1 MYVSGA
7 HPTTSRHDSGAQASS
22 SCAVH
27 RAVCSVV
34 YPKPIENCVQC
45 AVVCALRNIHLAS
58 VTIRYVFINWV
69 VTLLRPRPSGPNRA
83 ELYSSGILRTQTFFL
98 EGVYFMA
105 RHDVGAQAYRHQSR
119 TVFQW
124 HSSHIQTVCVG
135 RGPIFS
141 TSFTHPHLKNRT
153 GTWLFIPGGLCT
165 MTCKGMLRIVR
176 FSRSCSG
183 FGKT

>member
-1 MYVSGA
+1 MCSA
-7 HPTTSRHDSGAQASS
+7 P
-22 SCAVH
+22 
-27 RAVCSVV
+27 CSVLCA
-34 YPKPIENCVQC
+34 KFIILCSVQC
-45 AVVCALRNIHLAS
+45 VHSATSTLQVSQFATYLLIG
-58 VTIRYVFINWV
+58 
-69 VTLLRPRPSGPNRA
+69 LLRCYVQRPNGPHRA
-83 ELYSSGILRTQTFFL
+83 ELYSSDILRTQTFFL
-98 EGVYFMA
+98 EGVYFMVYMA

-141 TSFTHPHLKNRT
+141 TSFTHPHSKNRT

-165 MTCKGMLRIVR
+165 MTCKGMLRIAR

>member
-1 MYVSGA
+1 MFPELTQRLHGVTMQVLRRLP
-7 HPTTSRHDSGAQASS
+7 HVQCTVQ
-22 SCAVH
+22 CAL
-27 RAVCSVV
+27 C
-34 YPKPIENCVQC
+34 KIENCVQC

-141 TSFTHPHLKNRT
+141 TSFTHPHSKNRT

-165 MTCKGMLRIVR
+165 MTCKGMLRIAR